1 MKWNRLKEPRWLRNR
16 NATIALSVGFHVVL
30 LAFLVT
36 SYRSD
41 PRPQDVVIEFQ
52 EPARPF
58 EAPTP
63 ADPAEATGKS
73 VVEPGDSGAASKTA
87 SKAKAAASRRTL
99 AFSALLAMDVSSLR
113 SNVAVQAHLADGP
126 AIQTAGFGLAEPT
139 IHLTEAEI
147 DTLVSQPAEGRAR
160 KGKKRGVLGR
170 GRGPGVCLPP
180 R

>member
-1 MKWNRLKEPRWLRNR
+1 MKWPRLKEPRWLRNR

-73 VVEPGDSGAASKTA
+73 VVEPGNPGVASKTA
-87 SKAKAAASRRTL
+87 SQAAVSRRTQ
-99 AFSALLAMDVSSLR
+99 AFNALLAMDVSSLR

-139 IHLTEAEI
+139 IHLTQAEI

-160 KGKKRGVLGR
+160 KGKRRGVLGR

>member
-1 MKWNRLKEPRWLRNR
+1 MKWPRLKEPRWLRNR
-16 NATIALSVGFHVVL
+16 NATITLSVGFHIVL

-73 VVEPGDSGAASKTA
+73 EVEPGDPGAASKTA
-87 SKAKAAASRRTL
+87 SQAAASRRTQ
-99 AFSALLAMDVSSLR
+99 AFNALLAMDVSSLR
-113 SNVAVQAHLADGP
+113 SNVAVQAHLAGGP

-139 IHLTEAEI
+139 IHLTQAEI